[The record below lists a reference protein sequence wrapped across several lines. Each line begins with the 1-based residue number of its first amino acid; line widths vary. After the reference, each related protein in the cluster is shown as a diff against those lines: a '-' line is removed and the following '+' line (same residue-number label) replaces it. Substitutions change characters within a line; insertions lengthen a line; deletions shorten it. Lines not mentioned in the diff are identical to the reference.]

1 MSLLVLT
8 WMNLRKRNNHFFL
21 SSPSQ
26 KPTRQQYDWHLKKRG
41 WPFVLSCLAFILVA
55 LLGLS
60 GKPDIL
66 PEQVESDLEVFVR
79 DGCPHCEKA
88 KTYLNRLKQR
98 YPQLTVTVRDIGKD
112 PQALLRLK
120 TLGAK
125 FDISQL
131 GVPAFYARGELL
143 IGFES
148 AETTG
153 KQLEEL
159 LGRPPPDAGTR
170 SHDACPVEPDM
181 PCPPTSTQDDVGG
194 KSIQVPFFGDRTLP
208 ELGLPL
214 FTLSLGLLDG
224 FNPCAMWVLL
234 FLLALLA
241 NLRDRRKMFLLAGTF
256 VLVSGVVYFAFMAA
270 WLNIFLLIGYVRIIQ
285 IMMGVMA
292 VGIGLVNVK
301 EFVAFGQGL
310 SLAIP
315 DSAKPGLYARV
326 RKILAA
332 EHVSQAMIGILVLAI
347 LVNMIEFVCTA
358 GFPALFTH
366 VLSQQGLTTLEYYG
380 YLGLYNL
387 AYIADD
393 AVMVTIAVITLSH
406 HKLQEREGRWLKLI
420 SGLVMLGLGILLL
433 FAPQQLI

>member
-1 MSLLVLT
+1 
-8 WMNLRKRNNHFFL
+8 MNLRKRKNLL
-21 SSPSQ
+21 SLSHTSQ
-26 KPTRQQYDWHLKKRG
+26 KPTGQQCAWYLKKRG
-41 WPFVLSCLAFILVA
+41 WPPVLLCVAFVLVA
-55 LLGLS
+55 VLGLS
-60 GKPDIL
+60 GKPAVV
-66 PEQVESDLEVFVR
+66 PEQAESDLEVFVR
-79 DGCPHCEKA
+79 QGCLHCEKA
-88 KTYLNRLKQR
+88 KSYLTRLKQQ
-98 YPQLTVTVRDIGKD
+98 YPRLTVTLRDIGED
-112 PQALLRLK
+112 PQAFLRLK
-120 TLGAK
+120 TLAAK
-125 FDISQL
+125 FGLSQL
-131 GVPAFYARGELL
+131 GVPAFYARGVLL

-159 LGRPPPDAGTR
+159 LGRPPPEAGT
-170 SHDACPVEPDM
+170 SSDDACPVEPDR
-181 PCPPTSTQDDVGG
+181 PCPPVSTQNNVGG
-194 KSIQVPFFGDRTLP
+194 KSIQVPFLGDRTLP

-214 FTLSLGLLDG
+214 FTVFLGLLDG

-256 VLVSGVVYFAFMAA
+256 VLVSGMVYFAFMAA

-285 IMMGVMA
+285 IMMGGLA

-332 EHVSQAMIGILVLAI
+332 EHMSQAMIGILVLAI

-366 VLSQQGLTTLEYYG
+366 VLSQQGLTTLEYFG
-380 YLGLYNL
+380 YIGLYNL
-387 AYIADD
+387 AYVADD
-393 AVMVTIAVITLSH
+393 AVLVTIAVVTLSH
-406 HKLQEREGRWLKLI
+406 RKLQEREGRWLKLI
-420 SGLVMLGLGILLL
+420 SGLVMLNLGLLLL
-433 FAPQQLI
+433 FAPTQLF

>member
-1 MSLLVLT
+1 MCVA
-8 WMNLRKRNNHFFL
+8 
-21 SSPSQ
+21 
-26 KPTRQQYDWHLKKRG
+26 
-41 WPFVLSCLAFILVA
+41 FVLVA

-60 GKPDIL
+60 GKPAVV
-66 PEQVESDLEVFVR
+66 PEQAESDLEVFVR
-79 DGCPHCEKA
+79 QGCPHCENA
-88 KTYLNRLKQR
+88 KSYLTRLKQQ
-98 YPQLTVTVRDIGKD
+98 YPKLTVTIRGIGED

-120 TLGAK
+120 ALAAKLG
-125 FDISQL
+125 ITQL
-131 GVPAFYARGELL
+131 GVPAFYARGVLL

-159 LGRPPPDAGTR
+159 LGRPPPDAGN
-170 SHDACPVEPDM
+170 SSEGACPLEPDM
-181 PCPPTSTQDDVGG
+181 PCPPVSTQSDAGVT
-194 KSIQVPFFGDRTLP
+194 SVQVPFFGDWTLP

-214 FTLSLGLLDG
+214 FTVFLGLLDG

-270 WLNIFLLIGYVRIIQ
+270 WLNVFLFIGYMRIIQ
-285 IMMGVMA
+285 VLMGGLA
-292 VGIGLVNVK
+292 VGIGLLNVK
-301 EFVAFGQGL
+301 EFWAFGQGP
-310 SLAIP
+310 SLTIP
-315 DSAKPGLYARV
+315 ESVKPGLYARI

-332 EHVSQAMIGILVLAI
+332 EHLSQAFIGILVLAT
-347 LVNMIEFVCTA
+347 LVNMVEFVCTA
-358 GFPALFTH
+358 GFPALFTQ

-387 AYIADD
+387 AYVADD

-406 HKLQEREGRWLKLI
+406 RKLQEREGRWLKLI
-420 SGLVMLGLGILLL
+420 SGLVMLGLGLLLL
-433 FAPQQLI
+433 FAPTQLF

>member
-1 MSLLVLT
+1 MKFPNLKNLVSVSINFRKPRGQQRT
-8 WMNLRKRNNHFFL
+8 SYLRKLRW
-21 SSPSQ
+21 
-26 KPTRQQYDWHLKKRG
+26 PT
-41 WPFVLSCLAFILVA
+41 VLSCMVFLVGG

-60 GKPDIL
+60 GKPAVG
-66 PEQVESDLEVFVR
+66 PEQGESDLEVFVR
-79 DGCPHCEKA
+79 QGCPHCEKA
-88 KTYLNRLKQR
+88 KTYLTELKQR
-98 YPQLTVTVRDIGKD
+98 YPQLKVTVRDIGQD

-125 FDISQL
+125 FGINQL
-131 GVPAFYARGELL
+131 GVPAFYGRGELF

-153 KQLEEL
+153 KHLEEL
-159 LGRPPPDAGTR
+159 LGRPPPGTDPI
-170 SHDACPVEPDM
+170 SEGICPLETEM
-181 PCPPTSTQDDVGG
+181 SCPPESTPEAIGG
-194 KSIQVPFFGDRTLP
+194 QRIHVPFFGDRTLP

-214 FTLSLGLLDG
+214 FTLFLGLLDG

-256 VLVSGVVYFAFMAA
+256 VLVSGVVYFTFMAA
-270 WLNIFLLIGYVRIIQ
+270 WLNVFLFIGYVRIIQ
-285 IMMGVMA
+285 VLMGGLA

-301 EFVAFGQGL
+301 EFWAFGEGL

-315 DSAKPGLYARV
+315 ESAKPGLYARV

-332 EHVSQAMIGILVLAI
+332 EHLSQAMIGILVLAI
-347 LVNMIEFVCTA
+347 LVNMVEFVCTA
-358 GFPALFTH
+358 GFPAMFTQ
-366 VLSQQGLTTLEYYG
+366 VLSQQGLNTLEYYG

-393 AVMVTIAVITLSH
+393 AVMVTIAVVTLSH

-420 SGLVMLGLGILLL
+420 SGLVMLGLGVLLL
-433 FAPQQLI
+433 IAPERLL